1 VGQRTSLPKYR
12 PTTESPTRTRL
23 PTNAG
28 SSHNRRNL
36 LICLVGTFTLFLVGS
51 SNVLL
56 ILASTSRLLPR
67 NTQIGLVTL
76 ALSATLT
83 LVISLIGIPIGF
95 TYMYFF
101 GGVISTKAI
110 KLYLFITKGTHV
122 IGSKTSE
129 LSIVQASRGLKLKLR
144 RQIMYFGFIL
154 AVVLPFATYEANHK
168 DIPLISPLA
177 RTTDIVSLI
186 TQDFVTLTMTA
197 SLMLPLVALALP
209 YFGGLRLRSID
220 VGPFHTTVLSMVIGA
235 SGGFSL
241 LYTALTRPIFN
252 ILAYIFLL
260 LIGVCWSFAIGCN
273 LAAEPADRRIAR
285 IVLAEKVSSR
295 VVSSKIWLE
304 NPPGKF
310 REV

>member
-1 VGQRTSLPKYR
+1 MSSDK
-12 PTTESPTRTRL
+12 ERL
-23 PTNAG
+23 
-28 SSHNRRNL
+28 HNRRN
-36 LICLVGTFTLFLVGS
+36 ILVCSIGTFSLFLIGS
-51 SNVLL
+51 STVLVF
-56 ILASTSRLLPR
+56 LASASGVLPR
-67 NTQIGLVTL
+67 NTQVGLLTL
-76 ALSATLT
+76 ALSATLSI
-83 LVISLIGIPIGF
+83 VISLVGIPIGF

-110 KLYLFITKGTHV
+110 KLYLFITKGTDV

-129 LSIVQASRGLKLKLR
+129 LSAVQGSRGLNLKLR
-144 RQIMYFGFIL
+144 RQIMYFVFIL
-154 AVVLPFATYEANHK
+154 AVVVPFASYEAKHK
-168 DIPLISPLA
+168 DIPFFSPLA

-241 LYTALTRPIFN
+241 LYTALTRPILSV
-252 ILAYIFLL
+252 LAYVFLL
-260 LIGVCWSFAIGCN
+260 LIGVCWCFAVGCN
-273 LAAEPADRRIAR
+273 LAADPANRHIAR
-285 IVLAEKVSSR
+285 TVLTEKVSSR

>member
-1 VGQRTSLPKYR
+1 
-12 PTTESPTRTRL
+12 
-23 PTNAG
+23 
-28 SSHNRRNL
+28 L
-36 LICLVGTFTLFLVGS
+36 LICFVTTFILFFIGS
-51 SNVLL
+51 STILP
-56 ILASTSRLLPR
+56 ILASANRILPR
-67 NTQIGLVTL
+67 NAEVGLVTL
-76 ALSATLT
+76 ALSGTLT
-83 LVISLIGIPIGF
+83 IVISLIGIPIGF

-101 GGVISTKAI
+101 GGVVSTRAI

-129 LSIVQASRGLKLKLR
+129 LSTVQASRGLKLKLR
-144 RQIMYFGFIL
+144 RQLMYFGFIL
-154 AVVLPFATYEANHK
+154 AVVVPFATYEANHK
-168 DIPLISPLA
+168 DIPFFSPLA

-220 VGPFHTTVLSMVIGA
+220 VGPFHTTVLSMVFGA
-235 SGGFSL
+235 AGGFSL
-241 LYTALTRPIFN
+241 LYAALTRPILN

-260 LIGVCWSFAIGCN
+260 LIGVCWCFALGCN
-273 LAAEPADRRIAR
+273 LAADPANRHIAR
-285 IVLAEKVSSR
+285 TVLAGKVGSR

-310 REV
+310 REA

>member
-1 VGQRTSLPKYR
+1 
-12 PTTESPTRTRL
+12 
-23 PTNAG
+23 
-28 SSHNRRNL
+28 
-36 LICLVGTFTLFLVGS
+36 
-51 SNVLL
+51 
-56 ILASTSRLLPR
+56 
-67 NTQIGLVTL
+67 
-76 ALSATLT
+76 LT

-129 LSIVQASRGLKLKLR
+129 LSTVQASRGLLLKLR

-154 AVVLPFATYEANHK
+154 AVVVPFATYEANHK

-186 TQDFVTLTMTA
+186 TQDFVTLTMTS

-241 LYTALTRPIFN
+241 LYTALTRPIFST
-252 ILAYIFLL
+252 LAYIFLL
-260 LIGVCWSFAIGCN
+260 LIGVCWCFALGCN
-273 LAAEPADRRIAR
+273 LAADPANRHIAR
-285 IVLAEKVSSR
+285 TVLTEKISSR

>member
-1 VGQRTSLPKYR
+1 LSIDTGC
-12 PTTESPTRTRL
+12 
-23 PTNAG
+23 
-28 SSHNRRNL
+28 SHNRRNS
-36 LICLVGTFTLFLVGS
+36 LICLVSTFTLFLIGS
-51 SNVLL
+51 STVLL
-56 ILASTSRLLPR
+56 ILASASRVLPR
-67 NTQIGLVTL
+67 NAQVGLLTL
-76 ALSATLT
+76 ALSTTLT
-83 LVISLIGIPIGF
+83 FVISLIGIPIGF

-101 GGVISTKAI
+101 GGVVSTKAI

-122 IGSKTSE
+122 IGSKSSE
-129 LSIVQASRGLKLKLR
+129 LSMVQASRGLRLKLR

-154 AVVLPFATYEANHK
+154 AVVVPFATYEANHK

-220 VGPFHTTVLSMVIGA
+220 VGPFHTTVLSMIIGA

-241 LYTALTRPIFN
+241 LYTALTRPIFS
-252 ILAYIFLL
+252 ILAYLFLL
-260 LIGVCWSFAIGCN
+260 LIGVCWCFAIGCN
-273 LAAEPADRRIAR
+273 LAADPADRRIAR
-285 IVLAEKVSSR
+285 IVLAQKVSSR
-295 VVSSKIWLE
+295 VVSSRIWLE

>member
-1 VGQRTSLPKYR
+1 LSTDRET
-12 PTTESPTRTRL
+12 
-23 PTNAG
+23 
-28 SSHNRRNL
+28 SHNRRNA
-36 LICLVGTFTLFLVGS
+36 LVCSIGTFSLFLVGS
-51 SNVLL
+51 STVLVF
-56 ILASTSRLLPR
+56 LASASGVLPR
-67 NTQIGLVTL
+67 NTQVGLLTL
-76 ALSATLT
+76 ALSATLSI
-83 LVISLIGIPIGF
+83 VISLVGIPIGF

-101 GGVISTKAI
+101 GGVVSTKAI

-122 IGSKTSE
+122 IESKTSE
-129 LSIVQASRGLKLKLR
+129 LSALQASRGLKLKLR
-144 RQIMYFGFIL
+144 RQIMYFVFIL
-154 AVVLPFATYEANHK
+154 AVVVPFASYEAKHK
-168 DIPLISPLA
+168 DIPFFSPLA

-209 YFGGLRLRSID
+209 YLGGLRLRSID

-241 LYTALTRPIFN
+241 LYTALTRPVLSV
-252 ILAYIFLL
+252 LAYVFLL
-260 LIGVCWSFAIGCN
+260 LIGVCWCFAIGCN
-273 LAAEPADRRIAR
+273 LGADPANRHIAH

>member
-1 VGQRTSLPKYR
+1 LSTDR
-12 PTTESPTRTRL
+12 E
-23 PTNAG
+23 
-28 SSHNRRNL
+28 SSHNRRN
-36 LICLVGTFTLFLVGS
+36 ILVCFIGTFCLFLVGS
-51 SNVLL
+51 LTVLVF
-56 ILASTSRLLPR
+56 LASASGVLPR
-67 NTQIGLVTL
+67 NAQVGLLTF
-76 ALSATLT
+76 ALSATLSI
-83 LVISLIGIPIGF
+83 VISLVGIPIGF
-95 TYMYFF
+95 TFMYFF
-101 GGVISTKAI
+101 GGVVSTKAI
-110 KLYLFITKGTHV
+110 KLYLFVTRGTHV

-129 LSIVQASRGLKLKLR
+129 LSAVQASHGLKLNLR
-144 RQIMYFGFIL
+144 RQVMYFGFIL
-154 AVVLPFATYEANHK
+154 AVVVPFASYEAKHK
-168 DIPLISPLA
+168 DIPFFSPLA

-209 YFGGLRLRSID
+209 YLGGLRLRSID

-241 LYTALTRPIFN
+241 LYAALTHPMLSV
-252 ILAYIFLL
+252 LAYLFLL
-260 LIGVCWSFAIGCN
+260 LIGVCWCFAIGCN
-273 LAAEPADRRIAR
+273 LAADPANRHIAH

>member
-1 VGQRTSLPKYR
+1 MST
-12 PTTESPTRTRL
+12 
-23 PTNAG
+23 AG
-28 SSHNRRNL
+28 ESSHNRRN
-36 LICLVGTFTLFLVGS
+36 IFVCSIGTFSLFLVGS
-51 SNVLL
+51 STVLVF
-56 ILASTSRLLPR
+56 LASAGVLPR
-67 NTQIGLVTL
+67 NTQVGLLTFV
-76 ALSATLT
+76 LSATLSI
-83 LVISLIGIPIGF
+83 VISLVGIPIGF
-95 TYMYFF
+95 TFMYFF
-101 GGVISTKAI
+101 GGVVSTKAI
-110 KLYLFITKGTHV
+110 KLYLFVTRGTHV

-129 LSIVQASRGLKLKLR
+129 LSAVQASHGLKLKLR
-144 RQIMYFGFIL
+144 RQSMYFGFIL
-154 AVVLPFATYEANHK
+154 AVVVPFASYEAKHK
-168 DIPLISPLA
+168 DIPFFSPLA

-197 SLMLPLVALALP
+197 SLMLPLLALALP

-241 LYTALTRPIFN
+241 LYTALTRPMLSV
-252 ILAYIFLL
+252 LAYLFLL
-260 LIGVCWSFAIGCN
+260 LIGVCWCFAIGCN
-273 LAAEPADRRIAR
+273 LAADPANRHIAH

>member
-1 VGQRTSLPKYR
+1 M
-12 PTTESPTRTRL
+12 
-23 PTNAG
+23 AG
-28 SSHNRRNL
+28 ESSHNRRN
-36 LICLVGTFTLFLVGS
+36 ILVCFIGTFCLFLVGS
-51 SNVLL
+51 STVLVF
-56 ILASTSRLLPR
+56 LASASGVLPR
-67 NTQIGLVTL
+67 NTQVGLLTF
-76 ALSATLT
+76 ALSATLSI
-83 LVISLIGIPIGF
+83 VISLVGIPIGF
-95 TYMYFF
+95 TFMYFF
-101 GGVISTKAI
+101 GGVVSTKAI
-110 KLYLFITKGTHV
+110 KLYLFVTRGTHV

-129 LSIVQASRGLKLKLR
+129 LSAVQASHGLKLKLR
-144 RQIMYFGFIL
+144 RQIMYFGFIVS
-154 AVVLPFATYEANHK
+154 VVVPFASYEAKHK
-168 DIPLISPLA
+168 DIPFFSPLA

-241 LYTALTRPIFN
+241 LYTALTRPMLSV
-252 ILAYIFLL
+252 LAYVFLL
-260 LIGVCWSFAIGCN
+260 LIGVCWCFAIGCN
-273 LAAEPADRRIAR
+273 LAADPANRHIAH

>member
-1 VGQRTSLPKYR
+1 
-12 PTTESPTRTRL
+12 
-23 PTNAG
+23 
-28 SSHNRRNL
+28 L
-36 LICLVGTFTLFLVGS
+36 LICSVGTFFLFLIGS
-51 SNVLL
+51 STVLL
-56 ILASTSRLLPR
+56 FLASTSGVLPR
-67 NTQIGLVTL
+67 TAQIGLLTL
-76 ALSATLT
+76 ALSATLSV
-83 LVISLIGIPIGF
+83 VISLIAIPIGF

-101 GGVISTKAI
+101 GGVVSTKTI

-129 LSIVQASRGLKLKLR
+129 LSTVQASRGLKLKPR

-154 AVVLPFATYEANHK
+154 AVVLPFAIYEANHK
-168 DIPLISPLA
+168 DIPFFSPLA
-177 RTTDIVSLI
+177 KTTDIVSLI
-186 TQDFVTLTMTA
+186 TQDTLTLTMTA

-241 LYTALTRPIFN
+241 LYTALTQPILHKF
-252 ILAYIFLL
+252 AYIFFF
-260 LIGVCWSFAIGCN
+260 LIGVCWCFALGCN
-273 LAAEPADRRIAR
+273 LAADPANRHIAR
-285 IVLAEKVSSR
+285 TVLAEKVSSR

>member
-1 VGQRTSLPKYR
+1 MPNA
-12 PTTESPTRTRL
+12 TET
-23 PTNAG
+23 
-28 SSHNRRNL
+28 SHNRRNL
-36 LICLVGTFTLFLVGS
+36 FVCSVGTFILFFIGS
-51 SNVLL
+51 STLLL
-56 ILASTSRLLPR
+56 ILASTSRILPR
-67 NTQIGLVTL
+67 NTSIGLVTL
-76 ALSATLT
+76 ALSGTLT
-83 LVISLIGIPIGF
+83 LVVSLIGVPIGF

-110 KLYLFITKGTHV
+110 KLYLYITKGTHV

-129 LSIVQASRGLKLKLR
+129 LSTVQASRGLKLKLR

-154 AVVLPFATYEANHK
+154 AVVVPFATYEANHK

-186 TQDFVTLTMTA
+186 TQDFVTLTMTS
-197 SLMLPLVALALP
+197 SLMVPLVALALP

-241 LYTALTRPIFN
+241 LYTALTRPIFST
-252 ILAYIFLL
+252 LAYIFLL
-260 LIGVCWSFAIGCN
+260 LIGVCWCFALGCN
-273 LAAEPADRRIAR
+273 LAADPANRHIAQ
-285 IVLAEKVSSR
+285 IVLGEKVSSR

>member
-1 VGQRTSLPKYR
+1 MST
-12 PTTESPTRTRL
+12 
-23 PTNAG
+23 AG
-28 SSHNRRNL
+28 ESSHNRRN
-36 LICLVGTFTLFLVGS
+36 ILVCFTGTFCLFLVGS
-51 SNVLL
+51 STVLVF
-56 ILASTSRLLPR
+56 LASASGVLPR
-67 NTQIGLVTL
+67 NTQVGLLTF
-76 ALSATLT
+76 ALSATLSI
-83 LVISLIGIPIGF
+83 VISLVGIPIGF
-95 TYMYFF
+95 TFMYFF
-101 GGVISTKAI
+101 GGVVSTKAI
-110 KLYLFITKGTHV
+110 KLYLFVTRGTHV

-129 LSIVQASRGLKLKLR
+129 LSAVQASHGLKLKLR
-144 RQIMYFGFIL
+144 RQIIYFGFIL
-154 AVVLPFATYEANHK
+154 SVVVPFASYEAKHK
-168 DIPLISPLA
+168 DIPFFSPLA

-241 LYTALTRPIFN
+241 LYTALTRPMLSV
-252 ILAYIFLL
+252 LAYVFLL
-260 LIGVCWSFAIGCN
+260 LIGVCWCFAIGCN
-273 LAAEPADRRIAR
+273 LAADPANRHIAH

>member
-1 VGQRTSLPKYR
+1 
-12 PTTESPTRTRL
+12 
-23 PTNAG
+23 
-28 SSHNRRNL
+28 L
-36 LICLVGTFTLFLVGS
+36 LICLVGTFTLFLIGS
-51 SNVLL
+51 STVLL
-56 ILASTSRLLPR
+56 ILASASRVLPKNPQVGLL
-67 NTQIGLVTL
+67 TL

-101 GGVISTKAI
+101 GGVVSTKAI

-122 IGSKTSE
+122 IGSKSSE
-129 LSIVQASRGLKLKLR
+129 LSMVQASRGLKLKLR

-154 AVVLPFATYEANHK
+154 AVVVPFATYEANHK

-177 RTTDIVSLI
+177 RTTDVVSLI

-197 SLMLPLVALALP
+197 SLMLPLVALSLP

-220 VGPFHTTVLSMVIGA
+220 VGPFHTTILSMIIGA
-235 SGGFSL
+235 SGGFSF
-241 LYTALTRPIFN
+241 LYTALTRPTFS
-252 ILAYIFLL
+252 ILAYLFLL
-260 LIGVCWSFAIGCN
+260 LIGVCWCFAIGCN
-273 LAAEPADRRIAR
+273 LAADPSDRHIAR
-285 IVLAEKVSSR
+285 VVLAQKVSSR

>member
-1 VGQRTSLPKYR
+1 MNIGTSSPKYR
-12 PTTESPTRTRL
+12 PTGEVPPRARL
-23 PTNAG
+23 STNAG

-36 LICLVGTFTLFLVGS
+36 LICLLGTFIIFFIGSSTLLLFLASESRVLPSNSQVG
-51 SNVLL
+51 LL
-56 ILASTSRLLPR
+56 AVALS
-67 NTQIGLVTL
+67 VTL
-76 ALSATLT
+76 S
-83 LVISLIGIPIGF
+83 LVISVIGFPIGF
-95 TYMYFF
+95 TFMYFF
-101 GGVISTKAI
+101 GGVVSTKAI
-110 KLYLFITKGTHV
+110 KLYLFVTKGTHI

-129 LSIVQASRGLKLKLR
+129 LSTVQASRGLKLNLR

-154 AVVLPFATYEANHK
+154 AVVVGFVSYEANHK
-168 DIPLISPLA
+168 DIPFFSPLA

-186 TQDFVTLTMTA
+186 TQDVVTLTMTA

-241 LYTALTRPIFN
+241 LYAVLTHPILR
-252 ILAYIFLL
+252 ILAYIYLL
-260 LIGVCWSFAIGCN
+260 LIGVCWCFAIGCN
-273 LAAEPADRRIAR
+273 LAADPADRHIAR
-285 IVLAEKVSSR
+285 IVLAQKVGSR

>member
-1 VGQRTSLPKYR
+1 MG
-12 PTTESPTRTRL
+12 
-23 PTNAG
+23 
-28 SSHNRRNL
+28 L
-36 LICLVGTFTLFLVGS
+36 L
-51 SNVLL
+51 
-56 ILASTSRLLPR
+56 
-67 NTQIGLVTL
+67 TL

-122 IGSKTSE
+122 IGSKRSE
-129 LSIVQASRGLKLKLR
+129 LSMVQASRGVKLKLR
-144 RQIMYFGFIL
+144 RQIVYFGFIL
-154 AVVLPFATYEANHK
+154 AVVVPFATYEANHK

-220 VGPFHTTVLSMVIGA
+220 VGPFHTTVLSMIIGA

-241 LYTALTRPIFN
+241 LYTALTRPIFS
-252 ILAYIFLL
+252 ILAYLFLL
-260 LIGVCWSFAIGCN
+260 LIGVCWCFAIGCN
-273 LAAEPADRRIAR
+273 LAADPADRHIAR
-285 IVLAEKVSSR
+285 IVLAQKVSSR
-295 VVSSKIWLE
+295 VVSSRIWLE

>member
-1 VGQRTSLPKYR
+1 M
-12 PTTESPTRTRL
+12 
-23 PTNAG
+23 
-28 SSHNRRNL
+28 L
-36 LICLVGTFTLFLVGS
+36 LCLVGTFILFLIGS
-51 SNVLL
+51 STVLL
-56 ILASTSRLLPR
+56 ILASTSRALPR
-67 NTQIGLVTL
+67 GTPLGSFTL
-76 ALSATLT
+76 ELSATLT

-110 KLYLFITKGTHV
+110 KLYLYITKGTHV

-144 RQIMYFGFIL
+144 RQIMFFGFIV
-154 AVVLPFATYEANHK
+154 AVVVPFATYESNHK
-168 DIPLISPLA
+168 DIPFFSPLA
-177 RTTDIVSLI
+177 RTTDLVSLI

-220 VGPFHTTVLSMVIGA
+220 VGPFHTTVLTTVVGA

-241 LYTALTRPIFN
+241 LYTALTRPIFS
-252 ILAYIFLL
+252 ILAYIFIL
-260 LIGVCWSFAIGCN
+260 LIGVCWCFALGCN
-273 LAAEPADRRIAR
+273 LAAEPADRHIAR
-285 IVLAEKVSSR
+285 VVLAEKVSSR

>member
-1 VGQRTSLPKYR
+1 M
-12 PTTESPTRTRL
+12 
-23 PTNAG
+23 AG
-28 SSHNRRNL
+28 ESSHNRRN
-36 LICLVGTFTLFLVGS
+36 ILVCFIGTFCLFLVGS
-51 SNVLL
+51 STVLVF
-56 ILASTSRLLPR
+56 LASASGVLPR
-67 NTQIGLVTL
+67 NTQVGLLTF
-76 ALSATLT
+76 ALSATLSI
-83 LVISLIGIPIGF
+83 VISLVGIPIGF
-95 TYMYFF
+95 TFMYFF
-101 GGVISTKAI
+101 GGVVSTKAI
-110 KLYLFITKGTHV
+110 KLYLFVTRGTHV

-129 LSIVQASRGLKLKLR
+129 LSAVQASHGLKLKLR

-154 AVVLPFATYEANHK
+154 SVVVPFASYEAKHK
-168 DIPLISPLA
+168 DIPFFSPLA

-241 LYTALTRPIFN
+241 LYTALTRPMLSV
-252 ILAYIFLL
+252 LAYVFLL
-260 LIGVCWSFAIGCN
+260 LIGVCWCFAIGCN
-273 LAAEPADRRIAR
+273 LAADPANRHIAH

>member
-1 VGQRTSLPKYR
+1 MS
-12 PTTESPTRTRL
+12 
-23 PTNAG
+23 NATG
-28 SSHNRRNL
+28 RSHNKRNL
-36 LICLVGTFTLFLVGS
+36 LVCSVGTFILFFIGS
-51 SNVLL
+51 STLLL
-56 ILASTSRLLPR
+56 ILASTSRILPR
-67 NTQIGLVTL
+67 NTQVGLVTL

-83 LVISLIGIPIGF
+83 LIISVIAIPIGF

-101 GGVISTKAI
+101 GGVLSTKAI

-122 IGSKTSE
+122 IGSKSSE
-129 LSIVQASRGLKLKLR
+129 LSMVQASRGLRLKLR

-154 AVVLPFATYEANHK
+154 AVVVPFATYESNHK

-177 RTTDIVSLI
+177 RTTDIVNLI

-197 SLMLPLVALALP
+197 SLMLPLVALSLP

-220 VGPFHTTVLSMVIGA
+220 VGPFHTTVLSSVIGA

-241 LYTALTRPIFN
+241 LYTALTRPIFST
-252 ILAYIFLL
+252 LAYIFLL
-260 LIGVCWSFAIGCN
+260 LIGVCWCFALGCN
-273 LAAEPADRRIAR
+273 LAAEPADRHIAR
-285 IVLAEKVSSR
+285 SVLAEKVSSR

>member
-1 VGQRTSLPKYR
+1 
-12 PTTESPTRTRL
+12 
-23 PTNAG
+23 
-28 SSHNRRNL
+28 L

-129 LSIVQASRGLKLKLR
+129 LSTVQASRGLKLKLR

-154 AVVLPFATYEANHK
+154 AVVVPFATYEANHK

-220 VGPFHTTVLSMVIGA
+220 VGPFHTTILSMVIGA

-273 LAAEPADRRIAR
+273 LAAEPADRHIAR

>member
-1 VGQRTSLPKYR
+1 MSNP
-12 PTTESPTRTRL
+12 PE
-23 PTNAG
+23 
-28 SSHNRRNL
+28 SSHNRRNVFV
-36 LICLVGTFTLFLVGS
+36 CSVGTFILFFIGS
-51 SNVLL
+51 STVLL
-56 ILASTSRLLPR
+56 ILASTSRVLPR
-67 NTQIGLVTL
+67 NTQVGLLTL
-76 ALSATLT
+76 GLSAALT
-83 LVISLIGIPIGF
+83 LVVSLIGVPIGF

-110 KLYLFITKGTHV
+110 KLYLFFTKGTHV

-154 AVVLPFATYEANHK
+154 AVVVPFATYEANHK

-186 TQDFVTLTMTA
+186 TQDFVTLTMTS

-220 VGPFHTTVLSMVIGA
+220 VGPFHTTVLSTVIGA

-241 LYTALTRPIFN
+241 LYTALTRPIFST
-252 ILAYIFLL
+252 LAYIFLL
-260 LIGVCWSFAIGCN
+260 LIGVCWCFALGCN
-273 LAAEPADRRIAR
+273 LAADPANRRIAHV
-285 IVLAEKVSSR
+285 VLTEKVSSR